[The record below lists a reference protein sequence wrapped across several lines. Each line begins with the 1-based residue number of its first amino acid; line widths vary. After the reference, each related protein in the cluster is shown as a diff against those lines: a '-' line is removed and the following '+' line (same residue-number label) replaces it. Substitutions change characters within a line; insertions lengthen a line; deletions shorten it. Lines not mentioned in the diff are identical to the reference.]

1 MDIFQALI
9 LGIIEGVTEFLPISS
24 TGHMIL
30 YSSLLGQHTEVEK
43 LFEVFIQL
51 GAILSVVFLYPT
63 KFFKFKGPTYGFKEI
78 FICCLPVLILGF
90 LFHKKIKEVLFAPLP
105 VAIALILGGLLL
117 IWVELKAS
125 DNARNKEE
133 INLKEVNSIGIKECV
148 GIGLFQ
154 CLSLFPGFSR
164 SGSCIIGGRLMG
176 VNRLLAAEFSFIVA
190 VPLMGVAVSYDIY
203 KSSSGLD
210 MSLITPFA
218 IGFFTAMITA
228 LFSIKA
234 FIGYLSNNS
243 LIAFGVYR
251 IILGTTVILY
261 LS

>member
-30 YSSLLGQHTEVEK
+30 YSSLLGQHSEVEK

-78 FICCLPVLILGF
+78 FICCLPVLVLGF

-105 VAIALILGGLLL
+105 VAIALILGGALL
-117 IWVELKAS
+117 IWVELRGKAEKS
-125 DNARNKEE
+125 DD
-133 INLKEVNSIGIKECV
+133 LKEVNSIGIKECI

-164 SGSCIIGGRLMG
+164 SGSCIIGGRLMR
-176 VNRLLAAEFSFIVA
+176 VNRVLAAEFSFIVA
-190 VPLMGVAVSYDIY
+190 VPLMGVAVSYDMY

-210 MSLITPFA
+210 MSLFTPFA

-251 IILGTTVILY
+251 IILGATVILY